1 MVFLVR
7 ETLTEEDRAAW
18 RRIAAR
24 REKLFRSG
32 YGLFLGLWL
41 AMKLLGVFL
50 TGYGGVILYWT
61 GAEDPG
67 LFVGVLQAI
76 VALYAIGGGGWLLLT
91 LPRPPKRP
99 DKLPERDF
107 PPSGMPDTPVRAAFF
122 GDGCFVFWD
131 ASERVRLG
139 YSSIT
144 AAWEDEGRFYLFFQD
159 HPPLVLP
166 KRGFAGGTAEDFR
179 DFLEGEFEWL
189 VERIK

>member
-7 ETLTEEDRAAW
+7 EALTEEDRAAW
-18 RRIAAR
+18 RRVSVRWQKLPR
-24 REKLFRSG
+24 RG
-32 YGLFLGLWL
+32 YGLFLCLWL

-67 LFVGVLQAI
+67 LFAGVLRAI
-76 VALYAIGGGGWLLLT
+76 IALYAIGGGGWLLLT

-99 DKLPERDF
+99 GKQ
-107 PPSGMPDTPVRAAFF
+107 PVQEPVLIIRTVFF
-122 GDGCFVFWD
+122 GDGCFMIWN

-159 HPPLVLP
+159 RPPLILP
-166 KRGFAGGTAEDFR
+166 KRGFTGGTPEEFR
-179 DFLEGEFEWL
+179 GLLERELEWF
-189 VERIK
+189 VKRIK